1 MTDTAGLVT
10 IDYIIIA
17 LYLAMT
23 IGVGWYH
30 GRRQKNAREY
40 FIGSGN
46 MNTGLIGV
54 SLFATLLSTISYL
67 ALPGETIG
75 KGPFILASS
84 IAKPISFLVV
94 GYILIPVYMRQRVTS
109 AYELLE
115 ERLGLQNRLLGA
127 GLFIGLRL
135 IWMTLLMYLAARA
148 LTVMMGV
155 DEGWIP
161 TIVLVAGLV
170 AVIYTSMGGLTT
182 VVTTDFIQFVL
193 LFGGALLVIA
203 HVTWRFGGFGWVPT
217 EWATHWD
224 TQPVFSLDPSIRLTL
239 FGTVLSG
246 AAWGIATAGGDQT
259 AIQRFMATRDAKSAR
274 FAYGTNLVV
283 SFAVVTVLVIV
294 GFALMSY
301 YQMNSHQLPAG
312 WDLAHRAD
320 DVFPHY
326 IAYQL
331 PPVISG
337 LVVAAMFAAAMSS
350 VDSGINS
357 ITAVVMTDLIGRLRQ
372 SPLNDR
378 ARLRLSKSLAFGI
391 GAFVVVGSSFI
402 GLVPGNIIAMTQKT
416 SNLVVTP
423 LFSLFVFAL
432 FVPFATPWG
441 ATIGVISGVI
451 SATLI
456 AFSGPIFVPTF
467 DPAYDYD
474 PISFQWIAPVGMV
487 VSIGTGCL
495 ASWVMR
501 SIDNHTDP

>member
-1 MTDTAGLVT
+1 MTDTPGLVT

-17 LYLAMT
+17 CYLAMT

-30 GRRQKNAREY
+30 GRRQKNTREY
-40 FIGSGN
+40 FIGNGN

-75 KGPFILASS
+75 KGPYILASS
-84 IAKPISFLVV
+84 IAKPISFLIV
-94 GYILIPVYMRQRVTS
+94 GYILIPAYMRQRVTS

-115 ERLGLQNRLLGA
+115 ERLGLRNRLLGA

-135 IWMTLLMYLAARA
+135 IWMTLLMFLAARA
-148 LTVMMGV
+148 LTVMMGI
-155 DEGWIP
+155 DESWIP
-161 TIVLVAGLV
+161 TIVLIAGLV
-170 AVIYTSMGGLTT
+170 AVVYTSMGGLTT
-182 VVTTDFIQFVL
+182 VVTTDFIQFLL

-203 HVTWRFGGFGWVPT
+203 HVTWRTGGFGWIPT
-217 EWATHWD
+217 EWAPHWD
-224 TQPVFSLDPSIRLTL
+224 TQPVFSLDPSVRLTL
-239 FGTVLSG
+239 FGTILSSG
-246 AAWGIATAGGDQT
+246 CWGVATAGGDQT

-274 FAYGTNLVV
+274 FAYGANLIV
-283 SFAVVTVLVIV
+283 SIAVVTVLSIV

-301 YQMNSHQLPAG
+301 YQTHSQLLPSG
-312 WDLAHRAD
+312 WDLAYRAD
-320 DVFPHY
+320 DIFPYH
-326 IAYQL
+326 ISYQL

-350 VDSGINS
+350 VDSGVNS
-357 ITAVVMTDLIGRLRQ
+357 ITAVVMTDLVGRLRGTA
-372 SPLNDR
+372 L
-378 ARLRLSKSLAFGI
+378 AEGTRLRLSKGLAFGI
-391 GAFVVVGSSFI
+391 GAFVVIGSSFI

-441 ATIGVISGVI
+441 ATIGVLCGVV

-456 AFSGPIFVPTF
+456 AFSGPIFVPTLTRLAITI
-467 DPAYDYD
+467 PSA
-474 PISFQWIAPVGMV
+474 SNGSHRW
-487 VSIGTGCL
+487 GCL
-495 ASWVMR
+495 SVLAWGVWR
-501 SIDNHTDP
+501 VG

>member
-1 MTDTAGLVT
+1 MNNPGLVT

-17 LYLAMT
+17 AYLAMT

-75 KGPFILASS
+75 KGPYILASS
-84 IAKPISFLVV
+84 IAKPVSFIIV
-94 GYILIPVYMRQRVTS
+94 GYILIPAYMRQRVTS

-135 IWMTLLMYLAARA
+135 VWMTLLMFLAARA

-155 DEGWIP
+155 DESWIP
-161 TIVLVAGLV
+161 TIVLIAGLV

-193 LFGGALLVIA
+193 LLGGALLVIA
-203 HVTWRFGGFGWVPT
+203 YVTWRFGGFGWFPT
-217 EWATHWD
+217 EWPPHWD
-224 TQPVFSLDPSIRLTL
+224 HQPIFSIDPSVRLTL
-239 FGTVLSG
+239 FGTILSAG
-246 AAWGIATAGGDQT
+246 CWGVATAGGDQT

-274 FAYGTNLVV
+274 FAYGANLVV
-283 SFAVVTVLVIV
+283 SIVVVTVLAIV
-294 GFALMSY
+294 GFALMAF
-301 YQMNSHQLPAG
+301 YQTHSQLPDG
-312 WDLAHRAD
+312 WNLAVRAD
-320 DVFPHY
+320 DVFPYH

-350 VDSGINS
+350 VDSGVNS
-357 ITAVVMTDLIGRLRQ
+357 ITAVVMTDLVGRLRE
-372 SPLNDR
+372 SPITE
-378 ARLRLSKSLAFGI
+378 ASRLRLSRGLAFGI
-391 GAFVVVGSSFI
+391 GAFVVFGSSFI

-423 LFSLFVFAL
+423 LFSLFVLAL

-441 ATIGVISGVI
+441 ATLGVVCGVI

-467 DPAYDYD
+467 APARDYD

-487 VSIGTGCL
+487 VSIGVGCL
-495 ASWVMR
+495 ASWLTR
-501 SIDNHTDP
+501 AKT

>member
-1 MTDTAGLVT
+1 MINTPGLIA

-17 LYLAMT
+17 LYLTMT

-84 IAKPISFLVV
+84 IAKPISFFVV

-155 DEGWIP
+155 DESWIP

-217 EWATHWD
+217 EWASHWD
-224 TQPVFSLDPSIRLTL
+224 TQPIFSLDPSIRLTL

-312 WDLAHRAD
+312 WDLAQRAD

-350 VDSGINS
+350 VDSGVNS

-423 LFSLFVFAL
+423 LFSLFSLFVFAL

-487 VSIGTGCL
+487 VSIGMGCL
-495 ASWVMR
+495 ASWVTR
-501 SIDNHTDP
+501 KDKA